1 MPVHLLSTAG
11 LLVRAGEVLYAIAT
25 DDIEQVVV
33 LEPGQLQTQR
43 GTPMGTLP
51 DGSTIPVVSL
61 ASMMSRPST
70 QRAKRVLALVIARGT
85 RRLGL
90 AVDGLV
96 REQQYVTQRLPWNLA
111 HVAGVNG
118 TTVLEDGTVAVS
130 VDAGGLFE
138 LARDGGHPSTAVAAE
153 SSRSGRLPRVL
164 VADDSLTARVLARNI
179 LAAAGYRVTLTEDGS
194 AAWALLQKEPFDLV
208 VSDVQ
213 MPIMDGLELTRRIRN
228 DQNIG
233 KLPVVLV
240 TQLGEPEDV
249 ARGREAGANEY
260 LVKGKLD
267 RRSLLAAVSRLL

>member
-1 MPVHLLSTAG
+1 
-11 LLVRAGEVLYAIAT
+11 
-25 DDIEQVVV
+25 
-33 LEPGQLQTQR
+33 
-43 GTPMGTLP
+43 
-51 DGSTIPVVSL
+51 
-61 ASMMSRPST
+61 
-70 QRAKRVLALVIARGT
+70 
-85 RRLGL
+85 
-90 AVDGLV
+90 
-96 REQQYVTQRLPWNLA
+96 
-111 HVAGVNG
+111 
-118 TTVLEDGTVAVS
+118 
-130 VDAGGLFE
+130 
-138 LARDGGHPSTAVAAE
+138 
-153 SSRSGRLPRVL
+153 
-164 VADDSLTARVLARNI
+164 LTARVLARNI